1 MEEQGF
7 ENKER
12 TVYLSSTGDF
22 VKTDLTNPR
31 EIKYAS
37 EIQLANKERDKFYGL
52 KAIPQDRA
60 EITKAAMDSERGY
73 IKQAAAGVG
82 SAAVS
87 MGQNLWNW
95 ARYTNANL
103 INKGKRKLNELSASI
118 LKGTG
123 AIDEETRANMMTQV
137 NNDYKAVRDI
147 INGEMLANREKQN
160 AYLEKTGLAKKE
172 GDSFVYDIANGVGSA
187 AAALGLAIVTKS
199 PNAAALMFGGV
210 AGQSGYE
217 EALAAGIEPEKA
229 LKVGLARGLFEGT
242 LEKIG
247 IHCYIEGL
255 ATRGVFARIAKNAA
269 VEAVQEISQQTAEEI
284 LQTKYGGRAADWKRA
299 TEDILLSGFVGM
311 IVGGG
316 FASVGAG
323 QDMLNEQ
330 KAKDTGAKPL
340 PTQNVQ
346 NIDLTD
352 VFESGVKR
360 FTDLGMPPADAEKL
374 TFSLLQKAAAPETA
388 KEIADMI
395 KEENSN
401 LTYLNNDEDQNAA
414 AVKEA
419 VEKATAPE
427 RVVKQ
432 QAFNI
437 ADKVE
442 EDLIKAGRAP
452 EEAAADARIAQAG
465 SIGLYNLTG
474 VLPEDQIK
482 IDIALEQS
490 ENENGL
496 TGQED
501 TSFDVSTFNQGP
513 VDVKS
518 PEFKAWFGD
527 SKVVDENGEPLV
539 VYHGTSN
546 KFSEFKGKKHFFT
559 SSRDLAD
566 AYGSKGAMPVYLNI
580 KNPLIVDAYGQSFD
594 NIVNA
599 QGFKKMQKDLTEKD
613 YQMLAKLHDMSIQE
627 IKEFFPN
634 EGEQMVNLASAYGQ
648 KGKSADAWADY
659 AKQNGYDGVII
670 KDVVDNTGWENA
682 DIRATDYIVFDPK
695 QIKSVY
701 NKGTFDKNNPNIY
714 YQPGYHGSPTKF
726 DRFDLNFIGT
736 GEGAQAHGWGVYIS
750 KDFWVADNYRANL
763 SREIGDIYYKG
774 KKLDLKSKE
783 YKIIA
788 PMLTWISDKYPTLK
802 DAYNASKEQTKY
814 YAENSLN
821 EDLRK
826 EELERLHAKESI
838 DIDQV
843 QLKAK
848 GGVFNVDIPESDVL
862 LDEQKTFEEQPK
874 KVQKALEK
882 IAKDF
887 DIQVKGKVQ
896 AGVHFH
902 DITGKYIY
910 NKLAGKLGGQKQ
922 ASKKMLDYGIEG
934 ITYDGKQD
942 GRCYVVF
949 NDKAVK
955 ILQTF
960 YQGPRGSVTFAE
972 DIKQAFIRF
981 NKTADASTFVH
992 ELGHIWL
999 MNVQKMRPYA
1009 AKTEFDEFLNNLDSW
1024 LGAPVNGAYTV
1035 EQQEK
1040 FAQALEQYLQEGRA
1054 PNAELKTLFEKFK
1067 EWLSQIYTEIKRYIE
1082 LSPEAIKTFDTLLAG
1097 TEKGQYNIDKIKTKT
1112 AAAKAV
1118 VDKIK
1123 KGQAVSIDGV
1133 SVQDIKEALKVMN
1146 SRIPA
1151 EPKENLLRT
1160 LRSKGADYANAS
1172 KIDKEAYKNAR
1183 VPNKKT
1189 GIQDGLALTLR
1200 DWGYMDFDDSAVA
1213 DYEGLSEKDEE
1224 AADLIDRAL
1233 SGEKIY
1239 KVGDEQANK
1248 REQFLNDVEKARE
1261 VLGPNGE
1268 EVARAIT
1275 ELEKKGY
1282 RVVEKEDINFLE
1294 KQLDQLNNI
1303 VDKARILEQ
1312 NTEEQKKTEAFEKMQ
1327 KQNAL
1332 EARRI
1337 KTATLE
1343 ELNKRDIVGKEK
1355 MFEDLQNAE
1364 TPEEIF
1370 TAAADI
1376 LTELEK
1382 EFAKTEE
1389 GQAEQRKIDVPA
1401 TNWEAKKVTL
1411 LKDIAEISANATK
1424 EEQQARDIINEEHLA
1439 KQGLRSALSK
1449 EERAELEK
1457 ARNLLK
1463 KSFEK
1468 KYLKAFNDALRDE
1481 PHIESKDVASIM
1493 KVLANNAM
1501 EMRLISNM
1509 AVNQF
1514 IDIAQR
1520 KQTAN
1525 YKKYLSGKID
1535 ALLNSKTFAK
1545 VGQLRRAKFTPEIM
1559 EFMTRAKEIWGLTNM
1574 EALKQYDERV
1584 KFYDPDN
1591 VPSPTEALEN
1601 RVLEFKA
1608 LWDQQAPADAKGL
1621 YDELLELVRGDRAL
1635 KQFEEAKKQFNESG
1649 RRLILTQALKERTL
1663 PKGTKTYLLNAGTD
1677 LQSAL
1682 DVLFGKF
1689 DYETMGYD
1697 GKMHKATFNA
1707 REELAGE
1714 LDQIEEQNFL
1724 HHYNMALDESVRS
1737 AYGLDTKFQMFD
1749 KIKELMDYKKEF
1761 INYGFVKDA
1770 DTNTIATIFRG
1781 GKWVDNNKP
1790 RTQTLNKLNMIYN
1803 YIQYQNHEYVVTAGG
1818 IKDVGYAAR
1827 LERAYGPKQ
1836 LEEMF
1841 NCLTE
1846 QDKKFAEGLIELAGK
1861 FYPELNE
1868 VHKRIYGFALPK
1880 IEGVYFPG
1888 VTERIADDVDFH
1900 ADFVANSKSPSF
1912 IKQRVKS
1919 VKPVVALV
1927 NPLAILKAHGR
1938 RSAEFI
1944 YNAERFTELKRLFK
1958 AEEMKTAFVDKF
1970 GQKDGIELYQKM
1982 LRLIDL
1988 QGPQKQKTKGE
1999 FFKVSD
2005 KIFNNWVKTAM
2016 GLKIMTGIKQVASGI
2031 SFAEKMPAN
2040 TYAKYFAEAVKHP
2053 VQTMDYMDKSFPYI
2067 ETRFQTGGLNEAV
2080 ARAMASNDISAMGE
2094 KFNMITNLGL
2104 LNTRYGDRISISIF
2118 GYPYYKYLRE
2128 DLNLPEAEAKAEFLR
2143 QATTTLQS
2151 SLKSQLSEAQSVADN
2166 FATRVFMV
2174 FRNQQLQYVRKAFTT
2189 YAQYRNGEIS
2199 AKQFAKAEFIYL
2211 VLNPLVYVAL
2221 GLGFIPRDDEDKK
2234 RLAFAPITQTMGAY
2248 PFGEATAELLVDNIY
2263 SAFKEKKLTAPQKMG
2278 LPMIDD
2284 IVKDITRAVKSVN
2297 EDDLTAEDYID
2308 ATLGIAKYSGLPLN
2322 TFKSM
2327 IKGGRDI
2334 VKGKPAKGALEVI
2347 GYTESRAGKIVGEE
2361 KKKKKKRRK

>member
-1 MEEQGF
+1 M
-7 ENKER
+7 
-12 TVYLSSTGDF
+12 
-22 VKTDLTNPR
+22 
-31 EIKYAS
+31 
-37 EIQLANKERDKFYGL
+37 
-52 KAIPQDRA
+52 
-60 EITKAAMDSERGY
+60 
-73 IKQAAAGVG
+73 
-82 SAAVS
+82 
-87 MGQNLWNW
+87 
-95 ARYTNANL
+95 
-103 INKGKRKLNELSASI
+103 
-118 LKGTG
+118 KGTG

-160 AYLEKTGLAKKE
+160 AYLEKTGLAKRE
-172 GDSFVYDIANGVGSA
+172 GDSLVYDIANGVGSA

-229 LKVGLARGLFEGT
+229 LKVGIVRGFVEGT
-242 LEKIG
+242 FEKVG
-247 IHCYIEGL
+247 VHCYIEGL

-299 TEDILLSGFVGM
+299 TEDVLLSGFVGM

-316 FASVGAG
+316 FASVGVG
-323 QDMLNEQ
+323 QSMLEEQ
-330 KAKDTGAKPL
+330 KAKDTGAKPM
-340 PTQNVQ
+340 PTQQAQ

-352 VFESGVKR
+352 AFESGVKR
-360 FTDLGMPPADAEKL
+360 FTDLGMPVKDAENL
-374 TFSLLQKAAAPETA
+374 TFSLLKKAAEPETA
-388 KEIADMI
+388 KEIVDMI

-401 LTYLNNDEDQNAA
+401 LTYINNDEDQNAA
-414 AVKEA
+414 AVAEA
-419 VEKATAPE
+419 IKAATAPE

-432 QAFNI
+432 QAFDI

-442 EDLIKAGRAP
+442 EQALKAGRTP
-452 EEAAADARIAQAG
+452 EEAAASAELAQKA
-465 SIGLYNLTG
+465 SMGLYNLTG
-474 VLPEDQIK
+474 VLPQDQYEIN
-482 IDIALEQS
+482 IALEQDGLD
-490 ENENGL
+490 ETENGL

-501 TSFDVSTFNQGP
+501 TSFDFGFNDENNTPITPKYDYQVSDGEKAGFTQEQREYIADTIINNIRGSLFSNFRP
-513 VDVKS
+513 RKKVIEERNKVKEWWIDNKTGKTS
-518 PEFKAWFGD
+518 TEPETAAEKYKDDDKEIITINIPNRKAVLKVRKDAMAIRFLLKDLGINITPKKEFAGDRMYQEGIKYDENGKADINTPEFKNWFGN

-539 VYHGTSN
+539 VYHGTESN
-546 KFSEFKGKKHFFT
+546 FDIF
-559 SSRDLAD
+559 DM
-566 AYGSKGAMPVYLNI
+566 SKGRKNMDIQGAFFSPWELDAKGYGRNVGAYYLSI
-580 KNPLIVDAYGQSFD
+580 KNPANEATGYAALRRFQGQ
-594 NIVNA
+594 NEA
-599 QGFKKMQKDLTEKD
+599 GKK
-613 YQMLAKLHDMSIQE
+613 AKEYLQS
-627 IKEFFPN
+627 
-634 EGEQMVNLASAYGQ
+634 L
-648 KGKSADAWADY
+648 
-659 AKQNGYDGVII
+659 GYDGVI
-670 KDVVDNTGWENA
+670 NNNEE
-682 DIRATDYIVFDPK
+682 YIAFEPT

-701 NKGTFDKNNPNIY
+701 NRGAFDKNNPNIY
-714 YQPGYHGSPTKF
+714 YQAAMYKTPHKNFEDFYDYVLKADEAKKSFFTFNIAGQEVRLSSDVVKHGFNNHKNTIKNWEDVKQGLESGIITAARSNKP
-726 DRFDLNFIGT
+726 RFNGLPVLLKIKAGNKLYGVSLEVQNKYALITTAFEGT
-736 GEGAQAHGWGVYIS
+736 
-750 KDFWVADNYRANL
+750 N
-763 SREIGDIYYKG
+763 KG
-774 KKLDLKSKE
+774 ID
-783 YKIIA
+783 
-788 PMLTWISDKYPTLK
+788 TWIK
-802 DAYNASKEQTKY
+802 KEQGPNAPY
-814 YAENSLN
+814 PFIFNSRLPSAKT
-821 EDLRK
+821 DGG
-826 EELERLHAKESI
+826 ELVSNLATYSI
-838 DIDQV
+838 ADIV
-843 QLKAK
+843 K
-848 GGVFNVDIPESDVL
+848 N
-862 LDEQKTFEEQPK
+862 
-874 KVQKALEK
+874 
-882 IAKDF
+882 
-887 DIQVKGKVQ
+887 VKG
-896 AGVHFH
+896 
-902 DITGKYIY
+902 
-910 NKLAGKLGGQKQ
+910 
-922 ASKKMLDYGIEG
+922 E
-934 ITYDGKQD
+934 
-942 GRCYVVF
+942 
-949 NDKAVK
+949 
-955 ILQTF
+955 TF
-960 YQGPRGSVTFAE
+960 YQEPNAPRGSVTFAD
-972 DIKQAFIRF
+972 DIKQAFVRF
-981 NKTADASTFVH
+981 NETTDKSTLVH

-999 MNVQKMRPYA
+999 KNIEKFADYA
-1009 AKTEFDEFLNNLDSW
+1009 KNPKFAEFKQNLDAW
-1024 LGAPVNGAYTV
+1024 LGAPVNGVYTR

-1040 FAQALEQYLQEGRA
+1040 FAKTFERYLQEGKA
-1054 PNAELKTLFEKFK
+1054 PNAELQSIFDRFK
-1067 EWLSQIYTEIKRYIE
+1067 EWLTEIYNAIKDYIE
-1082 LSPEAIKTFDTLLAG
+1082 LTPEAIKTFDTLFAP
-1097 TEKGQYNIDKIKTKT
+1097 EKSKYNIDKIKSKT
-1112 AAAKAV
+1112 AQAKAV
-1118 VDKIK
+1118 VEKIK
-1123 KGQAVSIDGV
+1123 QGKAVSIDGV

-1151 EPKENLLRT
+1151 EPKDNLLRT
-1160 LRSKGADYANAS
+1160 LRREGADYANAAR
-1172 KIDKEAYKNAR
+1172 INKEQYKNAR

-1200 DWGYMDFDDSAVA
+1200 DWGYMAFGDEAVST
-1213 DYEGLSEKDEE
+1213 YEGLSEQDEI

-1233 SGEKIY
+1233 GGEKIF
-1239 KVGDEQANK
+1239 KVNDSQATK
-1248 REQFLNDVEKARE
+1248 REEFLADVEKARE
-1261 VLGPNGE
+1261 VLGENGE
-1268 EVARAIT
+1268 EVARAINT
-1275 ELEKKGY
+1275 LEKKGY
-1282 RVVEKEDINFLE
+1282 RVVEKADIAYLE
-1294 KQLDQLNNI
+1294 KQLDQLDK
-1303 VDKARILEQ
+1303 VVEKARILEQ
-1312 NTEEQKKTEAFEKMQ
+1312 NTEDQKKTEAFEKMQ
-1327 KQNAL
+1327 KKNAL

-1355 MFEDLQNAE
+1355 MFENLQKAE

-1481 PHIESKDVASIM
+1481 PHIESKDVVSIM

-1535 ALLNSKTFAK
+1535 ALFNSKIYAK

-1559 EFMTRAKEIWGLTNM
+1559 EFMKNAKDIWGLTNK
-1574 EALKQYDERV
+1574 EALRQYDERV
-1584 KFYDPDN
+1584 KNYNPDN
-1591 VPSPTEALEN
+1591 APSPAEALEN

-1608 LWDQQAPADAKGL
+1608 LWDKQAPADAKGL
-1621 YDELLELVRGDRAL
+1621 YDELVELVRGDRAL
-1635 KQFEEAKKQFNESG
+1635 KRFEEARKQFNESG
-1649 RRLILTQALKERTL
+1649 RRLILTQALKERKL

-1689 DYETMGYD
+1689 EYETAGYD
-1697 GKMHKATFNA
+1697 GKMVKQTFNA

-1724 HHYNMALDESVRS
+1724 HNFNMALNETMRR
-1737 AYGLDTKFQMFD
+1737 AYGLDNKFQMYD
-1749 KIKELMDYKKEF
+1749 KIKELEDYKKEF
-1761 INYGFVKDA
+1761 VNYGFVKDA
-1770 DTNTIATIFRG
+1770 DINTIATIFRD

-1803 YIQYQNHEYVVTAGG
+1803 YIQSQNHEYVETAEGN
-1818 IKDVGYAAR
+1818 KDVGYAAR
-1827 LERAYGPKQ
+1827 LERAYGPAQ
-1836 LEEMF
+1836 LNEMF
-1841 NCLTE
+1841 DCLTE

-1861 FYPELNE
+1861 FYPELNK

-1880 IEGVYFPG
+1880 TEGVYFPG

-1912 IKQRVKS
+1912 IKNRVKS
-1919 VKPVVALV
+1919 AKPVMALV

-2031 SFAEKMPAN
+2031 SFAEKMPTA
-2040 TYAKYFAEAVKHP
+2040 TYTKYFAEAVKHP

-2067 ETRFQTGGLNEAV
+2067 ETRFETGGLNEAV

-2234 RLAFAPITQTMGAY
+2234 RLAFAPITQTLGAY
-2248 PFGEATAELLVDNIY
+2248 PFGEATAELLVDNVY
-2263 SAFKEKKLTAPQKMG
+2263 SIFKDKKLTAPQKMG

-2327 IKGGRDI
+2327 IKGGTDI
-2334 VKGKPAKGALEVI
+2334 AKGKPGKGALEVI

-2361 KKKKKKRRK
+2361 KKKKKKKRRK